1 MAPTPRR
8 RLRALVGQLRH
19 PREFRVP
26 PPALDPDQAAWAT
39 ALLDEIAAL
48 AERATAAAEDGGP
61 DAEDAGTGEPDA
73 APDTEALLRAALGLW
88 RAERKLEQEADALTG
103 ADLRQVRRQVNAIR
117 QALVDDG
124 LEIQEHEGMPF
135 DSGHSLEVLVFQ
147 EEPGLTRETVLETV
161 RPTIH
166 FRGRRIQMGQVI
178 VGRPV
183 REPAPEPA
191 DTASDTAPSS

>member
-1 MAPTPRR
+1 MATAPRR

-48 AERATAAAEDGGP
+48 AARATAATPAAPATEGGASAE
-61 DAEDAGTGEPDA
+61 T
-73 APDTEALLRAALGLW
+73 APDTDALLRAAIGLW
-88 RAERKLEQEADALTG
+88 RAERKLEQEADVLTG
-103 ADLRQVRRQVNAIR
+103 ANLRQVRRQVNAIR
-117 QALVDDG
+117 RALVDDG
-124 LEIQEHEGMPF
+124 LEIQEHDGLPF

-147 EEPGLTRETVLETV
+147 EDPGLTRETVLETV

-183 REPAPEPA
+183 QEPEPGPT
-191 DTASDTAPSS
+191 DTATDTAPSS